1 MAAVPRTAGLQFF
14 PAQPVVGH
22 HRLVVDPAGHRLSHR
37 AGEGKAQEGDVLAT
51 RALQPPHVDAHQ
63 RLRHK
68 GPHGLFQHLAGH
80 RLDQALAR
88 VQVAGRRVQ
97 AQAVGGHLLDQQ
109 KAAVALD
116 HRGHGDVRFP
126 AWFTHA
132 GMVTSLKPGAV
143 FGGVAPPRRGP
154 ATPRPPPLASGAI
167 ACKLPCNQRAATHRP
182 QTIPALKKRRDPC

>member
-132 GMVTSLKPGAV
+132 GMVTSLKPGAFLGV
-143 FGGVAPPRRGP
+143 SRRLVGGLPHPGRPLSQVGPLPVSCP
-154 ATPRPPPLASGAI
+154 ATSGRQRTARRPSP
-167 ACKLPCNQRAATHRP
+167 H
-182 QTIPALKKRRDPC
+182 